1 MKQTIVAPTF
11 VATTTRTTRERNQL
25 DPVEAEE
32 MLTSTGCP
40 LDTHQTLINTAWKN
54 VPVYTSDADLRG
66 MPKTLLEPTRQC
78 QQLGI
83 LKLSTRGCLVFFIMP
98 LYMAKKR
105 SSCIAQ
111 ASLYPLLAMQAKRS
125 DRPCRHQNKC
135 KRLMARPCSC
145 TNIGPSSR
153 YYHATIEVL
162 PWIAHLLDYLRAHP
176 DVILLAR
183 FLVVLRSCKA
193 CETHFRTLLMQP

>member
-1 MKQTIVAPTF
+1 
-11 VATTTRTTRERNQL
+11 
-25 DPVEAEE
+25 
-32 MLTSTGCP
+32 
-40 LDTHQTLINTAWKN
+40 
-54 VPVYTSDADLRG
+54 

-162 PWIAHLLDYLRAHP
+162 PRIAHLLDYLRAHP